1 MIEVETIVVGGGPA
15 GASCAWALQEQ
26 GREVLVLDKASF
38 PREKPCAGWVGREVW
53 EALGVR
59 PLDYP
64 YPLTQVG
71 TLRVS
76 WKKFSFSI
84 PVRLHAVR
92 RTEFDHW
99 LLSLSGVRVE
109 THQVEKVQI
118 ENGRYLLDGTYR
130 CRYLVGAGGTNCPVA
145 RTLFKTINPRP
156 SSSLIV
162 AVAQEV
168 PVEYTTDLRGASP
181 LIENPEESCR
191 VWFFYEGIPGY
202 AWYLPKT
209 GGTVNVGIGGKALSI
224 RNQGRTLLSYWK
236 QFLHYL
242 QQEGLLDKSFASEPS
257 IQDRPP
263 THGYYL
269 WEGPRILK
277 EGNAFVLGDA
287 AGLATADMGEGIAN
301 AVCSGLLVARAIG
314 DMSNGKGT
322 VSLHQTPR
330 KLRGGIDLRRALIGI
345 GSRRILNGLDSYGD
359 TRGLR
364 GLCGLRRW
372 SEPWPF
378 SRILQFFYR

>member
-1 MIEVETIVVGGGPA
+1 MLEVETIVVGGGPA
-15 GASCAWALQEQ
+15 GASCARALREQ

-38 PREKPCAGWVGREVW
+38 PREKPCAGWVAREVW
-53 EALGVR
+53 EALGIT

-64 YPLTQVG
+64 YPLTQVRS
-71 TLRVS
+71 LAVS
-76 WKKFSFSI
+76 WKRFSISI
-84 PVRLHAVR
+84 PVRLYGVR

-99 LLSLSGVRVE
+99 LLSRSGAQVE
-109 THQVEKVQI
+109 THRVEHVQI
-118 ENGRYLLDGTYR
+118 ENGQFILDRRYC

-162 AVAQEV
+162 AVAKEV
-168 PVEYTTDLRGASP
+168 PTEYATGLRKPSP
-181 LIENPEESCR
+181 LIRNLEESCR

-202 AWYLPKT
+202 AWYLPKA

-224 RNQGRTLLSYWK
+224 RNQGRTLLSYWR
-236 QFLHYL
+236 QFLRYL
-242 QQEGLLDKSFASEPS
+242 VQEGLLDTAFASDPS

-301 AVCSGLLVARAIG
+301 AVSSGIWVARAIG
-314 DMSNGKGT
+314 DMSKGKGT
-322 VSLHQTPR
+322 VSLHQTPV
-330 KLRGGIDLRRALIGI
+330 KLR
-345 GSRRILNGLDSYGD
+345 SSNGFRS
-359 TRGLR
+359 TPS
-364 GLCGLRRW
+364 GLCNLRRW

-378 SRILQFFYR
+378 SRILTFFYR